1 MSGCTLCPRKCM
13 TDREGSVG
21 FCGVDSRIKIARAD
35 VHMWEEPCISGKRGS
50 GTVFFS
56 GCSLGCVFCQNYE
69 ISSGKGGRYVTEDEL
84 CDIVLSLQEKGVHNI
99 NFVTP
104 THYTDSVLRVLDRI
118 KHKLTVPVVWNT
130 GGYERAETVERL
142 SGYVDIFLPDMKYAS
157 SEVSQRY
164 SSAPDYFENASR
176 ALLKMF
182 ELAGYPTFG
191 EDGMMKSGV
200 LVRHLVLPSNIKES
214 FAVLDFLAKSFDK
227 ERLYVS
233 IMRQYFPCHRA
244 DEFPEI
250 SRKLTSLEYQRVT
263 EYARALGIT
272 HGFLQDKDCAD
283 AKYVP
288 PFEIQ

>member
-1 MSGCTLCPRKCM
+1 M

-263 EYARALGIT
+263 EYARGLGIT

>member
-1 MSGCTLCPRKCM
+1 MNGCTLCPRKCKA
-13 TDREGSVG
+13 DRESSVG

-35 VHMWEEPCISGKRGS
+35 AHMWEEPCISGSRGS

-56 GCSLGCVFCQNYE
+56 GCNLGCIFCQNYE
-69 ISSGKGGRYVTEDEL
+69 ISSGRGGRHVTEDEL

-104 THYTDSVLRVLDRI
+104 THYTDAILRVLDRI
-118 KHKLTVPVVWNT
+118 KHKLSVPVVWNT
-130 GGYERAETVERL
+130 GGYERVETVERL
-142 SGYVDIFLPDMKYAS
+142 SGYVDIFLPDMKYVNPL
-157 SEVSQRY
+157 VSQRY
-164 SSAPDYFENASR
+164 SGASDYFENASR
-176 ALLKMF
+176 ALFKMF
-182 ELAGYPTFG
+182 EIAGYPQFDK
-191 EDGMMKSGV
+191 DGMMTRGV

-244 DEFPEI
+244 GEFPEI
-250 SRKLTSLEYQRVT
+250 ARKLTSLEYQRVT
-263 EYARALGIT
+263 EYARGLGIT
-272 HGFLQDKDCAD
+272 NGFLQKKDCAD

-288 PFEIQ
+288 PFEL